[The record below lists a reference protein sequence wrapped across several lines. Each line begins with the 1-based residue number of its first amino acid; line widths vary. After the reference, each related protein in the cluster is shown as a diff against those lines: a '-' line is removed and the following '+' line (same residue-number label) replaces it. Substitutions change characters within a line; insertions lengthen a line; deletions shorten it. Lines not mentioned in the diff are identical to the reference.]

1 MLSENVRIKFA
12 KVGKMKFISHLD
24 LSRTMKSAFK
34 RAGISLKYSEG
45 FNPRPKL
52 VFALTVSVGSE
63 SVCEFLDVT
72 LTKEISKEDFIK
84 GWQSAMSPDLEIL
97 DVYSP
102 TTKFTELVYSK
113 YEITFD
119 TELDKQ
125 AVESAKDEPMV
136 VKKHSKKGE
145 KIEDIR
151 EGIIA
156 LEALG
161 NKIYATL
168 AASQGKYL
176 NPEYLVKALADKG
189 VSFEDYSIKRV
200 ENYFADMTVFS

>member
-72 LTKEISKEDFIK
+72 LTKEMSKQDFIK
-84 GWQSAMSPDLEIL
+84 GWENAMSPDLKIL

-102 TTKFTELVYSK
+102 TSKFTELVYSK

-119 TELDKQ
+119 CEVDKQ
-125 AVESAKDEPMV
+125 IVESAKDEPMV

-151 EGIIA
+151 EGIIT
-156 LEALG
+156 LEAQG
-161 NKIYATL
+161 NTVIATL
-168 AASQGKYL
+168 AAAQGKYL
-176 NPEYLVKALADKG
+176 NPEYLVKALSDKG
-189 VSFEDYSIKRV
+189 ISFEDYSIKRV
-200 ENYFADMTVFS
+200 ENYFENMTVFS

>member
-45 FNPRPKL
+45 FIPRPKL

-72 LTKEISKEDFIK
+72 LTKEMSKQVFIK
-84 GWQSAMSPDLEIL
+84 GWENAMSPDLKIL

-102 TTKFTELVYSK
+102 TSKFTELVYSK

-119 TELDKQ
+119 REVDKQ
-125 AVESAKDEPMV
+125 IVESAKDEPMV

-151 EGIIA
+151 EGIIS
-156 LEALG
+156 LEAQG
-161 NKIYATL
+161 NTVIATL
-168 AASQGKYL
+168 AAAQGKYL
-176 NPEYLVKALADKG
+176 NPEYLVKALSDKG
-189 VSFEDYSIKRV
+189 ISFEDYSIKRV
-200 ENYFADMTVFS
+200 ENYFENMTVFS

>member
-1 MLSENVRIKFA
+1 MDTA
-12 KVGKMKFISHLD
+12 LD
-24 LSRTMKSAFK
+24 T
-34 RAGISLKYSEG
+34 
-45 FNPRPKL
+45 
-52 VFALTVSVGSE
+52 
-63 SVCEFLDVT
+63 
-72 LTKEISKEDFIK
+72 
-84 GWQSAMSPDLEIL
+84 
-97 DVYSP
+97 
-102 TTKFTELVYSK
+102 
-113 YEITFD
+113 
-119 TELDKQ
+119 
-125 AVESAKDEPMV
+125 PMI